1 MKGVMKSPPPAQ
13 GFRYNLRSLK
23 KRVFP
28 GGSSSA
34 RGLKQLK
41 LSAAAPSG
49 KAISAPAEQ
58 NEIDGQADTKGKG
71 KEIMEILDVDNQS
84 GGPLDDEK
92 ANGVNFKKFDTIE
105 DCSDH
110 HYAESNSSTEKIDE
124 QADIKGKGKEIME
137 ISDVD
142 NQNDGPSDEKK
153 ANIVNFKKFD
163 TVEDCSDHHY
173 ASSNSSTKTVNQ
185 KWAKRIQEEWKILE
199 EHLPDAIFVRVY
211 ESRMD
216 LLRAV
221 IVGAK
226 GTPYH
231 DGLFFFD
238 LHLPGNYPDAPP
250 KVYYYSGGLR
260 LNPNL
265 YESGY
270 VCLSLLNT
278 WSGRG
283 NELWMKGSSTLLQVL
298 VSIQGLVLN
307 TEPYF
312 NEPGYSSSKGTKHG
326 DEGSLRYSETAF
338 IYSLKTMV
346 YSMNKPPMHF
356 EPLVVEHF
364 VGRAREIMSLCVA
377 YSNGARVGS
386 LVEGGDGHQ
395 EASKAN
401 VGCSDHFKNNLR
413 GFVKTLL
420 NPRASDLPLGLQL
433 PFGFSGAR
441 IEASRTFVP
450 NYDYDNMVDEDID
463 EEDSDEDDDDVDD
476 AEAQDYSGSDLDDED
491 DDGDHPRRRR

>member
-1 MKGVMKSPPPAQ
+1 MFSSLSIGKSRLRTELSQMKTKDKMKGAVKSPAPS
-13 GFRYNLRSLK
+13 FRYNLRSLK

-34 RGLKQLK
+34 GLKELK
-41 LSAAAPSG
+41 LLGAAPSG
-49 KAISAPAEQ
+49 KVISAPAKQ
-58 NEIDGQADTKGKG
+58 NE
-71 KEIMEILDVDNQS
+71 EIMEISDVDNQN
-84 GGPLDDEK
+84 GGPSDEEK
-92 ANGVNFKKFDTIE
+92 TNV
-105 DCSDH
+105 
-110 HYAESNSSTEKIDE
+110 NSSTEKIDE
-124 QADIKGKGKEIME
+124 QADVKGKGKETME
-137 ISDVD
+137 ILDVD
-142 NQNDGPSDEKK
+142 NQSGEPSDEKK
-153 ANIVNFKKFD
+153 ANVLNFKKFD

-173 ASSNSSTKTVNQ
+173 ASSNSSTKTWNFSWMGFTNLKEELLMPRWVLTFMYFNELSGFLIILSKLQLLSSFCRVNQ

-221 IVGAK
+221 IVGAE

-238 LHLPGNYPDAPP
+238 LHLPNNYPDAPP
-250 KVYYYSGGLR
+250 KVYYHSGGLR

-265 YESGY
+265 YANGY

-278 WSGRG
+278 WSGIG
-283 NELWMKGSSTLLQVL
+283 NELWMKGGSTLLQVL

-312 NEPGYSSSKGTKHG
+312 NEPGYASSKGTNYG
-326 DEGSLRYSETAF
+326 DEASLKYSETTF

-364 VGRAREIMSLCVA
+364 VGHAQKILSSCKA
-377 YSNGARVGS
+377 YLNGARVGS
-386 LVEGGDGHQ
+386 LVESGDGHQ
-395 EASKAN
+395 ETGKAN

-413 GFVKTLL
+413 EFVRTLI
-420 NPRASDLPLGLQL
+420 NAFTST
-433 PFGFSGAR
+433 GAK
-441 IEASRTFVP
+441 
-450 NYDYDNMVDEDID
+450 DC
-463 EEDSDEDDDDVDD
+463 EEFLSL
-476 AEAQDYSGSDLDDED
+476 ATAK
-491 DDGDHPRRRR
+491 